1 MSVWGWAEGQV
12 RREWVGVCV
21 RAFVV
26 FVCMM
31 CMCRTA
37 SRLLSVNG
45 KENVFKILK
54 SKLEDGKKKKDLFY
68 TKPCLDHFRETSIFL
83 TLL

>member
-1 MSVWGWAEGQV
+1 M
-12 RREWVGVCV
+12 WVGVYAGV
-21 RAFVV
+21 GVV

-31 CMCRTA
+31 CVCRTA

-54 SKLEDGKKKKDLFY
+54 SKLEDGGKNDLFY

>member
-21 RAFVV
+21 CACVV

-54 SKLEDGKKKKDLFY
+54 SKVEDGKKKDLFY

>member
-1 MSVWGWAEGQV
+1 MC
-12 RREWVGVCV
+12 VCV
-21 RAFVV
+21 SVS
-26 FVCMM
+26 VCVWFS
-31 CMCRTA
+31 CMTCVCQTA

-54 SKLEDGKKKKDLFY
+54 SKLEDGGKKKKKDLFY

>member
-1 MSVWGWAEGQV
+1 M
-12 RREWVGVCV
+12 RVCV
-21 RAFVV
+21 CVCVCVV
-26 FVCMM
+26 FVCMVCVCM
-31 CMCRTA
+31 CVCRTA

-54 SKLEDGKKKKDLFY
+54 SKVEDGKKKDLFY

>member
-1 MSVWGWAEGQV
+1 MCVCVFMSV
-12 RREWVGVCV
+12 CM
-21 RAFVV
+21 V

-31 CMCRTA
+31 CVCRTA

-54 SKLEDGKKKKDLFY
+54 SKLEDGEKKDLFY

>member
-21 RAFVV
+21 CACVV

-54 SKLEDGKKKKDLFY
+54 SKLEDGKKKKIYSIQSLVWTTLERLLF
-68 TKPCLDHFRETSIFL
+68 F
-83 TLL
+83 

>member
-1 MSVWGWAEGQV
+1 MC
-12 RREWVGVCV
+12 VCV
-21 RAFVV
+21 CACVRVV

-31 CMCRTA
+31 CMCRIA

-45 KENVFKILK
+45 KGNVFKILE
-54 SKLEDGKKKKDLFY
+54 SKLEDGKKKDLFY

>member
-12 RREWVGVCV
+12 RREWVG
-21 RAFVV
+21 
-26 FVCMM
+26 VCMM

>member
-54 SKLEDGKKKKDLFY
+54 SKLEDGKKKKIYSIQSLVWTTLERLLF
-68 TKPCLDHFRETSIFL
+68 F
-83 TLL
+83 

>member
-1 MSVWGWAEGQV
+1 M
-12 RREWVGVCV
+12 RRECECVCVCVCVCV
-21 RAFVV
+21 RVRAHVV

-31 CMCRTA
+31 CMCQTA

-54 SKLEDGKKKKDLFY
+54 SKLEDGKKKIYSIQSLVWTTLERLLF
-68 TKPCLDHFRETSIFL
+68 F
-83 TLL
+83 

>member
-1 MSVWGWAEGQV
+1 MCACICVWVWD
-12 RREWVGVCV
+12 VCV
-21 RAFVV
+21 
-26 FVCMM
+26 CQ
-31 CMCRTA
+31 TA

-54 SKLEDGKKKKDLFY
+54 SKLEDGKKKDLFY
-68 TKPCLDHFRETSIFL
+68 SKPCLDHFRETSIFL

>member
-1 MSVWGWAEGQV
+1 MGRGSGE
-12 RREWVGVCV
+12 EGVCV
-21 RAFVV
+21 CGGGGLV

-31 CMCRTA
+31 CVYWTA
-37 SRLLSVNG
+37 SRPLSVSG

-54 SKLEDGKKKKDLFY
+54 SKLEDGKKKDLFY

>member
-21 RAFVV
+21 RACVV

-54 SKLEDGKKKKDLFY
+54 SKLEDGKKKKRFILY
-68 TKPCLDHFRETSIFL
+68 KALSGPL
-83 TLL
+83 

>member
-1 MSVWGWAEGQV
+1 MC
-12 RREWVGVCV
+12 VC
-21 RAFVV
+21 ACAHVV

-54 SKLEDGKKKKDLFY
+54 SKLEDGKKKIYSIQSLVWTTLERLLF
-68 TKPCLDHFRETSIFL
+68 F
-83 TLL
+83 

>member
-1 MSVWGWAEGQV
+1 M
-12 RREWVGVCV
+12 WVGVCSGMG
-21 RAFVV
+21 VV

-31 CMCRTA
+31 CVCWTA

-54 SKLEDGKKKKDLFY
+54 SKLEDGEKMTYSIQSLVWTTLERLLF
-68 TKPCLDHFRETSIFL
+68 F
-83 TLL
+83 

>member
-21 RAFVV
+21 CACVV

-54 SKLEDGKKKKDLFY
+54 SKLEDGKKKRFILYKALSG
-68 TKPCLDHFRETSIFL
+68 PL
-83 TLL
+83 

>member
-1 MSVWGWAEGQV
+1 MC
-12 RREWVGVCV
+12 VCV
-21 RAFVV
+21 RACVSVV

-45 KENVFKILK
+45 KGNVFKILK
-54 SKLEDGKKKKDLFY
+54 SKLEDGKKKDLFY